1 MSRWKRI
8 RDAFWFIPALCCAVA
23 VLLSEAMIS
32 VDRAI
37 DGADLGPLAGLVN
50 RVGEAGSRDLLGAIA
65 SSTLAVAAT
74 SFSITIAVLATA
86 SSTYGPRLV
95 RNFMAD
101 RGNQIVLGVFS
112 ATFLYSLLVLRSIRA
127 LGDTDAVFVPH
138 LAVNLAVLLG
148 VLSIGVLV
156 YFINHIA
163 DSVQVWTLAGRV
175 RSDLLDAVE
184 RLYPEGVGRD
194 ARELEDDAAS
204 AEIPGGLDADGASVA
219 SREIGYVQQVSE
231 DRLLA
236 AAQRHDALVV
246 LRVRPGGHVAEGTT
260 LATLWPP
267 ERVDDEL
274 ADEVRACVLTG
285 SARTPEQDIAFS
297 VQVLEEMAVRALS
310 PGTNDPYT
318 AINALDELSA
328 GFARLVGRSI
338 PSRYRYDDRGRLRV
352 IVERDEPAELLEL
365 VFDAMRTYAK
375 QHPTVLRRTLLLA
388 EQVGRASRS
397 PELHAHLRRQVR
409 LLLEAYERSEPQEH
423 DLLRLRQRAAEVQ
436 ESLAAP
442 HSA

>member
-204 AEIPGGLDADGASVA
+204 AEIPGGLDADA

-338 PSRYRYDDRGRLRV
+338 PSRYRYDDRGRDR
-352 IVERDEPAELLEL
+352 RARR
-365 VFDAMRTYAK
+365 AGRAAGAR
-375 QHPTVLRRTLLLA
+375 LRRHAHVREAAPHGAAAHAAARRAGRSRQPVTGA
-388 EQVGRASRS
+388 PRASA
-397 PELHAHLRRQVR
+397 PPGAAPPGGLR
-409 LLLEAYERSEPQEH
+409 A
-423 DLLRLRQRAAEVQ
+423 QRAAGAR
-436 ESLAAP
+436 SPPAPAAGRRGAGVTGCAALGMSSP
-442 HSA
+442 LHT